1 MSLCVRR
8 LFLTMCLIFSL
19 NPSAKSDQPAE
30 KGKDVPNKNEPARAK
45 PLDAEL
51 IKKLIQELG
60 SSKLPVRDTASKQLE
75 AIGEPALDTLRK
87 AAKISPDIET
97 RRRIEKL
104 VDRIE
109 MNILDKLVKDGVQQH
124 LKKDYKKAAELFD
137 KAIKEGLRKFGPKN
151 GKAPEGEIP
160 FLSEVLVHSARATR
174 EMGDFEK
181 ASKDYQGASYYANHN
196 QEKRRQIDAEWAEMV
211 SHLLSAWRDTVK
223 TKTDNDPALK
233 KLVSKHPLVL
243 LHSRRYAGGG
253 YLQSAYSF
261 LYETTIERKH
271 YNDVQLLFDN
281 GRRDRTLSVNMVVGQ
296 ENRVADLG
304 TVDFEKNPDLAKV
317 AADKKV
323 PWSSDSC
330 EAVERHVY
338 LENVKDD
345 RGNNFFVLFQVVAVE
360 KDGKFVAIV
369 WRCLPG
375 GKVVKQ
381 R

>member
-1 MSLCVRR
+1 
-8 LFLTMCLIFSL
+8 
-19 NPSAKSDQPAE
+19 
-30 KGKDVPNKNEPARAK
+30 
-45 PLDAEL
+45 
-51 IKKLIQELG
+51 
-60 SSKLPVRDTASKQLE
+60 
-75 AIGEPALDTLRK
+75 
-87 AAKISPDIET
+87 
-97 RRRIEKL
+97 
-104 VDRIE
+104 
-109 MNILDKLVKDGVQQH
+109 
-124 LKKDYKKAAELFD
+124 
-137 KAIKEGLRKFGPKN
+137 
-151 GKAPEGEIP
+151 
-160 FLSEVLVHSARATR
+160 
-174 EMGDFEK
+174 
-181 ASKDYQGASYYANHN
+181 
-196 QEKRRQIDAEWAEMV
+196 
-211 SHLLSAWRDTVK
+211 
-223 TKTDNDPALK
+223 
-233 KLVSKHPLVL
+233 
-243 LHSRRYAGGG
+243 
-253 YLQSAYSF
+253 